1 MGQKKTAV
9 VSGQNKKKAEKPE
22 KEAKKSRLIE
32 NKTKNKPAKTEKKTK
47 VRNNKKSPR
56 YLKAK
61 KIVNEKKEYSLKEA
75 ISLLKKT
82 AWANF
87 DEAAEAHLLIKKEQF
102 STRVKFPYDCGKER
116 VIAIADDRKTMAKIE
131 SGEIDFDVLLSSPKV
146 MPKLVAY
153 ARILGPRG
161 LMPNPKEGTVTDD
174 PQKKAKEIADLGVKI
189 KTEKKAPLIHTV
201 FGRASQK
208 KGELEANL
216 EELIRAIGRQ
226 NIKNLVISTTMGPG
240 IKVDISD

>member
-9 VSGQNKKKAEKPE
+9 VSGQDNKKVEKLEEKTKESQSTERKTKKKPAKKKKKAE
-22 KEAKKSRLIE
+22 AKNS
-32 NKTKNKPAKTEKKTK
+32 
-47 VRNNKKSPR
+47 KKSPQ

-61 KIVNEKKEYSLKEA
+61 KIVNEQKKYSLKEA

-87 DEAAEAHLLIKKEQF
+87 DETAEAHLLLKQEKF
-102 STRVKFPYDCGKER
+102 STRVKFPYDRGKKR
-116 VIAIADDRKTMAKIE
+116 IIAIADDQKTMAKIE

-146 MPKLVAY
+146 MPKLVAH
-153 ARILGPRG
+153 ARLLGPRG
-161 LMPNPKEGTVTDD
+161 LMPNPKEGTVTAD
-174 PQKKAKEIADLGVKI
+174 PKKKAKEIAGLGVKI

-201 FGRASQK
+201 FGRSSQK

-216 EELIRAIGRQ
+216 EEIIKAVGRQ

>member
-9 VSGQNKKKAEKPE
+9 VNGQNNKKAEKLE
-22 KEAKKSRLIE
+22 E
-32 NKTKNKPAKTEKKTK
+32 KTKESQSIEKKTK
-47 VRNNKKSPR
+47 KKSTKIKKKTKARNSQKSPQ

-61 KIVNEKKEYSLKEA
+61 KAVNEQKKYSLKEA

-87 DEAAEAHLLIKKEQF
+87 DESAEAHLLLKQEKF
-102 STRVKFPYDCGKER
+102 STRVKFPYDRGKKR
-116 VIAIADDRKTMAKIE
+116 IIAIADDKKTMAKIE
-131 SGEIDFDVLLSSPKV
+131 SGETDFDVLLASPKV
-146 MPKLVAY
+146 MPKLVAH

-161 LMPNPKEGTVTDD
+161 LMPNPKEGTVTPD
-174 PQKKAKEIADLGVKI
+174 PKKKAKEIADLGGKM

-201 FGRASQK
+201 FGRLSQK

-216 EELIRAIGRQ
+216 KEIIKAVGRQ

-240 IKVDISD
+240 ITVKVD